1 MNQIHSGAF
10 ARPLCFVSLL
20 MASAAIAQITAPE
33 ILPAYVLTATRTP
46 TALTTTG
53 SYVDSFSAADLA
65 RMQLSS
71 LSAALSGIAGA
82 PIFASGAAGG
92 VTSLFLRGANSNQ
105 TLFLVDGIR
114 FNDPNTDYGVALGG
128 MSVAAGDSLEVVH
141 GPQSTLYGGEAVG
154 GVLALHAARGA
165 GLGTQ
170 SRSFEAGAFGTLQG
184 AIHAQGGDRG
194 SAYNFSAMGG
204 STQNSRPNNDFT
216 SATYALRLDRQIN
229 PRLALGA
236 TVRGFLSQY
245 GSPGDRYTNDP
256 DNKDSESNQLGTIFL
271 EYNPTPMWTT
281 KAVLGGQDRRFV
293 ARDPGPDGLV
303 ETVVKNQRIVFDG
316 QSTLQ
321 VGEQHRVT
329 AGLTTEGHHTR
340 NTGFGNI
347 DQRQQLI
354 AIFVQDEWTPVPRI
368 FLTAGLRSDDHD
380 TFGRATTGR
389 VTAAWLSQNT
399 RWKIRATYGTA
410 FRAPS
415 FLDLYGQSSFY
426 VGNSALRP
434 EQAQGWDAGFDYFF
448 PHNRGS
454 LSATWFDTRFNNL
467 ITFDF
472 AVFPGTVRNVGR
484 ALTRGGEFS
493 GKWGFEQVV
502 QMRLAYT
509 YLEADDLTHGTRLLR
524 RPRHSGA
531 LDLWHNFNGGLSAGA
546 GLTWQAQRQD
556 VDAATYA
563 TIRAEDYAIARIYT
577 AWQVNARVTLK
588 MRMENIFNKKY
599 EEVNGYPQL
608 GLGFFGGLEIKF

>member
-33 ILPAYVLTATRTP
+33 ILPVYVLTATRTP

-271 EYNPTPMWTT
+271 EYN
-281 KAVLGGQDRRFV
+281 AFC
-293 ARDPGPDGLV
+293 
-303 ETVVKNQRIVFDG
+303 
-316 QSTLQ
+316 STW
-321 VGEQHRVT
+321 
-329 AGLTTEGHHTR
+329 
-340 NTGFGNI
+340 I
-347 DQRQQLI
+347 
-354 AIFVQDEWTPVPRI
+354 
-368 FLTAGLRSDDHD
+368 S
-380 TFGRATTGR
+380 
-389 VTAAWLSQNT
+389 
-399 RWKIRATYGTA
+399 
-410 FRAPS
+410 
-415 FLDLYGQSSFY
+415 
-426 VGNSALRP
+426 
-434 EQAQGWDAGFDYFF
+434 
-448 PHNRGS
+448 
-454 LSATWFDTRFNNL
+454 
-467 ITFDF
+467 
-472 AVFPGTVRNVGR
+472 
-484 ALTRGGEFS
+484 
-493 GKWGFEQVV
+493 
-502 QMRLAYT
+502 
-509 YLEADDLTHGTRLLR
+509 
-524 RPRHSGA
+524 
-531 LDLWHNFNGGLSAGA
+531 
-546 GLTWQAQRQD
+546 
-556 VDAATYA
+556 
-563 TIRAEDYAIARIYT
+563 
-577 AWQVNARVTLK
+577 
-588 MRMENIFNKKY
+588 
-599 EEVNGYPQL
+599 
-608 GLGFFGGLEIKF
+608 